1 MLGGFLRRR
10 LGQEQHSK
18 QKALGPHPDGACS
31 LGTHDRRTSGHSLSY
46 FSIKSEQKKEAVDVG
61 RRIPKPLQKPR
72 IYPQP
77 PSPVPGPLAEATR
90 PQDG

>member
-18 QKALGPHPDGACS
+18 QKAMGPHPDGACS

-46 FSIKSEQKKEAVDVG
+46 LAPNPNLFQAGNPPTCHNQEVF
-61 RRIPKPLQKPR
+61 PLR
-72 IYPQP
+72 
-77 PSPVPGPLAEATR
+77 SLR
-90 PQDG
+90 